1 MSKNPTTVPVWTIAT
16 DRADVPAV
24 IGENALTPERLDSLR
39 TALAALS
46 DIPLTTL
53 EAHDVP
59 KALDRSKGIH
69 LHGVSPL
76 ATQLSELVK
85 KTPNVVPDGGETL
98 YKMVVPP
105 KFASQ
110 FASGIVKP
118 MASSNTTNGIHSALS
133 DGSKIAA
140 QASFVPVSAGKAAAA
155 GAATGSATTAGAAV
169 AGAGAL
175 TLAAPLVLMAVAV
188 GVSAYADHQR
198 QKTMERITELLEKL
212 IADNLEAEQHSL
224 EACRGAIVKAT
235 SVLLDEGRIGASL
248 GLDSTVFAIEEA
260 LSRAKSRIAKWEK
273 ELSNLSGDK
282 VELTQLA
289 KLIPTIE
296 KADGEF
302 YVHVELAQLAIAMK
316 QRVMI
321 LQAVEHAQL
330 SEGNPFER
338 FVATLQAEKRDVDS
352 LEQRLE
358 AVILRLSALQLDR
371 SHGIR
376 DVVFSSGEVDKLL
389 ETTRRLRDL
398 GQSVQLSARQS
409 EVTIEI
415 LQEKDGS
422 VVVFPAIAS

>member
-1 MSKNPTTVPVWTIAT
+1 
-16 DRADVPAV
+16 
-24 IGENALTPERLDSLR
+24 
-39 TALAALS
+39 
-46 DIPLTTL
+46 
-53 EAHDVP
+53 
-59 KALDRSKGIH
+59 
-69 LHGVSPL
+69 
-76 ATQLSELVK
+76 
-85 KTPNVVPDGGETL
+85 
-98 YKMVVPP
+98 MVVPP

-118 MASSNTTNGIHSALS
+118 MASSNTANGIHSALS

-338 FVATLQAEKRDVDS
+338 FVATLQAEKVKPR
-352 LEQRLE
+352 
-358 AVILRLSALQLDR
+358 
-371 SHGIR
+371 
-376 DVVFSSGEVDKLL
+376 
-389 ETTRRLRDL
+389 
-398 GQSVQLSARQS
+398 
-409 EVTIEI
+409 
-415 LQEKDGS
+415 
-422 VVVFPAIAS
+422 VVV